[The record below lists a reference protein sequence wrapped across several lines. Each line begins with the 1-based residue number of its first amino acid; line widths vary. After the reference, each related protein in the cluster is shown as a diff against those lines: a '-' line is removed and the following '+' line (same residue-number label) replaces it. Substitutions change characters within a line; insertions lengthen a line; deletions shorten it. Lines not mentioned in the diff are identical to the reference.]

1 MGNFAMTITHD
12 TKKLMKKRDKLYK
25 TMNKSGNKQ
34 QGDKYKKI
42 KHQVQKQ
49 LHQLKFVFARK
60 NVCLPNVTI
69 SLKKFFI
76 TNPLILE
83 EQNFKIIGT

>member
-1 MGNFAMTITHD
+1 
-12 TKKLMKKRDKLYK
+12 MKKRDKLYK

-49 LHQLKFVFARK
+49 LHQLKFVFACK
-60 NVCLPNVTI
+60 NMLAP
-69 SLKKFFI
+69 SHKL
-76 TNPLILE
+76 
-83 EQNFKIIGT
+83 